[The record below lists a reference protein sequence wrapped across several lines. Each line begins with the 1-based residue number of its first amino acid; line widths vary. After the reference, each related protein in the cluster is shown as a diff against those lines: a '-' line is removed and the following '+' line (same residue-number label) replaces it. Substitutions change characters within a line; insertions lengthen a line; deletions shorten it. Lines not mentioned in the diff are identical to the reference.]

1 MINSVAFY
9 QTMNDK
15 SETEKKIFEAA
26 RDVFHRRGF
35 DGARMQEIADKA
47 KINKALLHYYYRS
60 KDKLFEAVF
69 REALKRIGPIMFE
82 ALDREIPLEKK
93 LKMFVSNYI
102 DLVTKH
108 PFIPGFIMHEM
119 HTNKTRFKTFLREN
133 KHGIIKLNK
142 LKAQLKEGIDKGQYK
157 NVSVEQLIINVFSL
171 CAFPFAA
178 RPVFQTVL
186 DIDDAGYRKVLEER
200 KKLIPEIIL
209 MSLKK

>member
-1 MINSVAFY
+1 MINRVAFY

-15 SETEKKIFEAA
+15 SETEQKIFEAA

-119 HTNKTRFKTFLREN
+119 HTNKS
-133 KHGIIKLNK
+133 IK
-142 LKAQLKEGIDKGQYK
+142 
-157 NVSVEQLIINVFSL
+157 S
-171 CAFPFAA
+171 
-178 RPVFQTVL
+178 TT
-186 DIDDAGYRKVLEER
+186 
-200 KKLIPEIIL
+200 
-209 MSLKK
+209 